1 MVRDD
6 SLQMQTVE
14 QERAAE
20 FYFRVLSWLSDIT
33 PRTAKPAKASPQP
46 TPAPRVVK
54 SPRQRVR
61 QGRIEYCV
69 FRYARNLTTGKLRVP
84 NLN

>member
-20 FYFRVLSWLSDIT
+20 LYFRILSWLSDVT
-33 PRTAKPAKASPQP
+33 PRATKPAKANPQP
-46 TPAPRVVK
+46 APAPRVVK

-61 QGRIEYCV
+61 QGRIEFCV
-69 FRYARNLTTGKLRVP
+69 FRDAHNLATGKLRAP